1 MDRISDYLYSHIESG
16 KAPHARKLADDYVAD
31 DQPVSAEDV
40 TPPMPKTFGDESVTT
55 RRAVS
60 ETRYSSRLRS

>member
-1 MDRISDYLYSHIESG
+1 MDRTNDYLYRNIESG

-40 TPPMPKTFGDESVTT
+40 TPPMPKTFGDGRVTT

-60 ETRYSSRLRS
+60 ETRYGSRLRS